1 MKRAPPAAT
10 PPQTRRRTRRRAAG
24 GGDLPELPHH
34 KKSATPP
41 KPAKSTKGAKK
52 RKAAA
57 TPSKKG
63 GRTAK
68 TAATA
73 AATTRK
79 KKKKNTAT
87 SPESEGTPIAV
98 VVRTPSPPPK
108 KTSENSGH
116 FTKPTEDVR
125 AAHKAAFLRA
135 IDELDKDKK
144 GNKRMLT
151 MEEYNTIRD
160 VLVRHQD
167 GESCSQLR
175 KAGFPS
181 AHHWAAKFSLRRV
194 KTDDME
200 EPQTILL
207 KKTLDIPLDQCKKI
221 CTYEALFDVLYDE
234 HCPDHVKG
242 DGLYKRIR
250 EIFENIPRHYCKLFS
265 NTCPIC
271 LEKGLQVKK
280 PVSGHQPILTPGFG
294 KRGQFDLIDM
304 QSCPDEGF
312 KYICN
317 YYDHGTKLGWS
328 QALVNQR
335 ATTVARALI
344 DIFTIL
350 GPPAIL
356 QPDNA
361 RNMQQ
366 IACFPQSKKLE
377 LDDVYVS
384 NVIQHIKHLWPEVNL
399 VRVNP
404 RHSAGNGGVERFNGC
419 TLRRVG
425 HWCVQNNSRH
435 WSVGIRITAWR

>member
-1 MKRAPPAAT
+1 MECHIET
-10 PPQTRRRTRRRAAG
+10 PHMRYNDRIPCLSDILQ
-24 GGDLPELPHH
+24 
-34 KKSATPP
+34 
-41 KPAKSTKGAKK
+41 
-52 RKAAA
+52 
-57 TPSKKG
+57 
-63 GRTAK
+63 
-68 TAATA
+68 
-73 AATTRK
+73 
-79 KKKKNTAT
+79 
-87 SPESEGTPIAV
+87 IAM
-98 VVRTPSPPPK
+98 TLLIK
-108 KTSENSGH
+108 KT
-116 FTKPTEDVR
+116 PD
-125 AAHKAAFLRA
+125 L
-135 IDELDKDKK
+135 
-144 GNKRMLT
+144 
-151 MEEYNTIRD
+151 
-160 VLVRHQD
+160 Q
-167 GESCSQLR
+167 
-175 KAGFPS
+175 
-181 AHHWAAKFSLRRV
+181 
-194 KTDDME
+194 
-200 EPQTILL
+200 
-207 KKTLDIPLDQCKKI
+207 LDQCKKI
-221 CTYEALFDVLYDE
+221 CTYESLFDVLHNE
-234 HCPDHVKG
+234 HGTDHIKG
-242 DGLYKRIR
+242 DGLYKLIR
-250 EIFENIPRHYCKLFS
+250 EYWENIPRNYCKLFS
-265 NTCPIC
+265 KTCPIC
-271 LEKGLQVKK
+271 LEKGQTIKK
-280 PVSGHQPILTPGFG
+280 PVSGHQPILTSGFG

-335 ATTVARALI
+335 STTVARALI

-399 VRVNP
+399 VRANP